1 MIPISGQCTN
11 CKRYQGALEAPPPAE
26 DDFPMGT
33 DGPELFGCEAFPI
46 GIPTE
51 IIEQRF
57 DHRNPHDG
65 DQGLRFIAATRR
77 AAEIVDRIDFTA
89 GGAA

>member
-1 MIPISGQCTN
+1 MIAISGQCTN
-11 CKRYQGALEAPPPAE
+11 CKRYQGALEAPPPPE
-26 DDFPMGT
+26 DDFAMGT
-33 DGPELFGCEAFPI
+33 DGPELFACEAFPI
-46 GIPTE
+46 GIPAE

-65 DQGLRFIAATRR
+65 DQGLRFLAGSRR
-77 AAEIVDRIDFTA
+77 SAEIVDKIDFAA